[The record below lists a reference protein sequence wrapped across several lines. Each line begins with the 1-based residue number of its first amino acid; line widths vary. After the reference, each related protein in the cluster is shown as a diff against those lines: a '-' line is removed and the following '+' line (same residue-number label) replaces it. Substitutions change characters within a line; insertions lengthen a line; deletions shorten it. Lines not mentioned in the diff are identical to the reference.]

1 MQFMFRRLYEG
12 HKILCWTAIG
22 LVLLYTVTGFVAA
35 PLIIDHA
42 LRTKVSRLLH
52 REVRVDSVRTNP
64 YTFSIRLKGLSVSN
78 GEKGHMLH
86 VENLYANADPLICLF
101 KWGVVI
107 KSVEIDRPEVHIA
120 RFPDGR
126 FNFKDM
132 IPSPSKDT
140 RPTRAEPAKPLRW
153 VLQHLEMTDG
163 VVHYAD
169 AGQPQ
174 PFESTLSALDVRIDR
189 LDTKPKAKAAD
200 FRIAARSEA
209 DETLEITGG
218 VDVEPLDV
226 SAKVRLNGLLIGKYA
241 PYYRSHLNGKVTD
254 GRLGLQANI
263 SWSDKARMI
272 DKIGLTVS
280 GLALVS
286 SQEEP
291 LLAVPRF
298 RVTGASMDLVRRS
311 VQLGRVA
318 TRNGQIDVAFDR
330 QGQLNFLQLLAPPAS
345 PDETAAPSRDAA
357 APAQTPMWT
366 VKVPAF
372 MVDNYT
378 VRYRDRQT
386 DPAAD
391 MTVHRI
397 HVDAKA
403 LSNQRD
409 AKGTVALNLNWA
421 DQGSLSLEGMV
432 GLVPLQAD
440 MALNARELD
449 VRPLQPYINQ
459 HLQLLVTNGLLG
471 SEGRLKLMTRPTDG
485 LDIQYA
491 GQVAMNRFKSVD
503 KVKAADFLAWKSLY
517 LKGVAFD
524 SKPFK
529 LMVDEVALT
538 DFYNRFIINADGS
551 TNLAIVTGGD
561 GQAATPKGGGS
572 ESPPKAE
579 KPKTE
584 AGESNIKIKA
594 VTLQGGKVDFSDL
607 TVKPHVLL
615 PMSQIGGRVSGL
627 DTIRTHKADVLLKG
641 MVSGNVPMEI
651 KGEINPLIKEPF
663 VDITIGLKGIDLSP
677 FTPYSGKYLGYKLD
691 KGQLSLDLAYRV
703 ADNKLAGKNKVL
715 FRQLTLGETVQS
727 PTATKLPIKLAL
739 ALLKDRQ
746 GNIDLNLPVTG
757 DLDDPQFSIGGIVL
771 KMFVNLI
778 VDVVSSPFKV
788 LGGLF
793 GGGEELAYLDFDPG
807 QSRIPKANLNKL
819 DTLAKI
825 LYERPGLNLEIQ
837 GEVSPAQ
844 DIEGLRR
851 LRFDAQLKAAKLKK
865 MAARGKKAV
874 PLDQIDLSP
883 EERVKLVKKAYD
895 AAKFPK
901 PRDEK
906 GNLKKIGPAE
916 MEKLLYTAIEI
927 TDDDLRLLAHQRASA
942 AKAYLAEHG
951 KVEADRLFLVEPKID
966 GGEAEPRSRV
976 KFNFT

>member
-1 MQFMFRRLYEG
+1 MQFMFRRLYER
-12 HKILCWTAIG
+12 HKIFCWTAIG
-22 LVLLYTVTGFVAA
+22 LVLLYTVTGFVAV
-35 PLIIDHA
+35 PLIIDHT
-42 LRTKVSRLLH
+42 LRNKVSQLLH
-52 REVRVDSVRTNP
+52 RKVRVDSVRTNP

-78 GEKGHMLH
+78 GERERLLH
-86 VENLYANADPLICLF
+86 VGNLYANADPLVSLF

-107 KSVEIDRPEVHIA
+107 KSVEIDRPEVHIS
-120 RFPDGR
+120 RFSDGR

-132 IPSPSKDT
+132 ISSPNKDT
-140 RPTRAEPAKPLRW
+140 RPTQAKPAQPLRW

-163 VVHYAD
+163 VFHYKD
-169 AGQPQ
+169 EGQPQ

-189 LDTKPKAKAAD
+189 LDTQPEAKAAE

-209 DETLEITGG
+209 DESVEITGG
-218 VDVEPLDV
+218 VDVDPLDV
-226 SAKVRLNGLLIGKYA
+226 SAKIRLKGLLIGKYA

-254 GRLGLQANI
+254 GRLGIQAII
-263 SWSDKARMI
+263 SWSDKARAI
-272 DKIGLTVS
+272 DKIGLKIS
-280 GLALVS
+280 GFALVS
-286 SQEEP
+286 SQENR
-291 LLAVPRF
+291 LLAVPQF
-298 RVTGASMDLVRRS
+298 RVTGAAIDLNRRT
-311 VQLGRVA
+311 VQLGRVT

-330 QGQLNFLQLLAPPAS
+330 QGQLNFMQVLAPPSS

-357 APAQTPMWT
+357 ARAQTPMWT
-366 VKVPAF
+366 VNVPTLV
-372 MVDNYT
+372 VDNYT
-378 VRYRDRQT
+378 VRYRDQQT
-386 DPAAD
+386 DPVAD
-391 MTVHRI
+391 MTAHRI
-397 HVDAKA
+397 HIDAKT
-403 LSNQRD
+403 LSNQKD
-409 AKGTVALNLNWA
+409 AKGTVAVNLNWA
-421 DQGSLSLEGMV
+421 DQGTLSLEGMV

-440 MALNARELD
+440 MTLDARELD

-459 HLQLLVTNGLLG
+459 HLQLLVTKGLLG
-471 SEGRLKLMTRPTDG
+471 SEGRLKLMTRPADG

-491 GQVAMNRFKSVD
+491 GQVAMNQFKSVD
-503 KVKAADFLAWKSLY
+503 KVKAADFLDWKSLY

-538 DFYNRFIINADGS
+538 DFYSLFIINADGS
-551 TNLAIVTGGD
+551 SNLAIVTGGD
-561 GQAATPKGGGS
+561 GKAATQKNGGS
-572 ESPPKAE
+572 KISSKAE
-579 KPKTE
+579 KPKAE
-584 AGESNIKIKA
+584 SGESNIKIKT

-607 TVKPHVLL
+607 SVKPHVRL
-615 PMSQIGGRVSGL
+615 PMSQIGGRISGL

-641 MVSGNVPMEI
+641 MVGEKVPMEI
-651 KGEINPLIKEPF
+651 KGAINPLIKDPF
-663 VDITIGLKGIDLSP
+663 VDITIALNGVDLSP
-677 FTPYSGKYLGYKLD
+677 FTPYSGKYLGYKLE

-703 ADNKLAGKNKVL
+703 VDNKLAGKNKVL
-715 FRQLTLGETVQS
+715 FKQLTLGETVQS

-739 ALLKDRQ
+739 ALLKDRK

-757 DLDDPQFSIGGIVL
+757 DLDDPEFSIGGIVI

-807 QSRIPKANLNKL
+807 QSRIPEANLNKL

-837 GEVSPAQ
+837 GEISPTE

-874 PLDQIDLSP
+874 PLEQIDLSP

-906 GNLKKIGPAE
+906 GALKKIGPEE

-927 TDDDLRLLAHQRASA
+927 TDDDLRLLAHQRAAA
-942 AKAYLAEHG
+942 AKSYLAEHG
-951 KVEADRLFLVEPKID
+951 KVEAGRLFIVEPKID
-966 GGEAEPRSRV
+966 GGEAEQRSRV